1 MRHLE
6 ITETE
11 NEYVACDENTMRI
24 YVKEKLVSRKV
35 KDTPDYYV
43 YTESFKLDSVRDIL
57 EYIKAQGEKKR

>member
-1 MRHLE
+1 
-6 ITETE
+6 
-11 NEYVACDENTMRI
+11 MRI

-57 EYIKAQGEKKR
+57 EYIKA